1 MKHTKKRALLSAVVM
16 LVVSA
21 IALSSATYAWFS
33 AGTQVA
39 VQQVAASIGN
49 NDGSLLIS
57 ADNTLYD
64 YEVTTAD
71 LLGYAANIFPT
82 VSGTEVTDGG
92 TFTPVSINPL
102 TGSVIGGSID
112 GTSHIFTSAAATGG
126 YVKYSFWLKATT
138 AMPNVTVTPTFTRG
152 QPFVYAAIVPASGSP
167 VVLGTAADSYFPV
180 IKTGISKLD
189 VNSNDIYDVPDSP
202 AVGDLGAQV
211 TASGTDTDVTVS
223 LAANTAYKLDVYV
236 WAEGN
241 DADCSGPVSS
251 QVASLSFTIVKN

>member
-1 MKHTKKRALLSAVVM
+1 MKHTKKRAILSAVAM

-21 IALSSATYAWFS
+21 IALSSATFAWFS

-39 VQQVAASIGN
+39 VQQVSASIGN

-57 ADNTLYD
+57 ADNSTFD
-64 YEVTTAD
+64 YEVTTDD
-71 LLGYAANIFPT
+71 LLAYTPNIFPME
-82 VSGTEVTDGG
+82 SGSEVTNGG
-92 TFTPVSINPL
+92 TFTPVSVNPT
-102 TGSVIGGSID
+102 TGSVVGGSID
-112 GTSHIFTSAAATGG
+112 GTTHFFTSAAATGG

-138 AMPNVTVTPTFTRG
+138 AMPNVTITPTFTRG
-152 QPFVYAAIVPASGSP
+152 QPFVYAAVVPSTGST

-180 IKTGISKLD
+180 VKTGISKLD

-202 AVGDLGAQV
+202 AVGDLGSQV
-211 TASGTDTDVTVS
+211 TASGTDTALTVS
-223 LAANTAYKLDVYV
+223 LAAGVAFKVDVYV

-251 QVASLSFTIVKN
+251 QVASLSFIIVKG